1 MEARQASGGEPQ
13 TPGAARIGEIVEST
27 TTSFTAQCYVLH
39 DPPAFGSFVRA
50 SDGETDVLAVVAN
63 AWTGSVDPSRRPVA
77 RGRDEPDEEAI
88 YRNNPELPEILRT
101 EFTAL
106 VVGYRSPSGGFEQRL
121 PRRPCRLHAF
131 AHAGRRDEVREFTD
145 RLDFLQTLIAG
156 GGAVADELVAA
167 SLREAAA
174 VRDGDRGYLIR
185 AGKELAVLLGSDVN
199 RPTMVLK
206 RIRA

>member
-1 MEARQASGGEPQ
+1 MLH
-13 TPGAARIGEIVEST
+13 AARRSG
-27 TTSFTAQCYVLH
+27 LRL
-39 DPPAFGSFVRA
+39 VRPCQRRRDRGGRRRA
-50 SDGETDVLAVVAN
+50 ERLDRQ
-63 AWTGSVDPSRRPVA
+63 RRPESPAVA

-106 VVGYRSPSGGFEQRL
+106 VVGYLGPAGSYEQRL

-131 AHAGRRDEVREFTD
+131 AHAARPEEVREFAE

-167 SLREAAA
+167 CLREAAA
-174 VRDGDRGYLIR
+174 AKGGDRGYLVR

-199 RPTMVLK
+199 RLTAVLK

>member
-1 MEARQASGGEPQ
+1 METQRAAAGDAAS
-13 TPGAARIGEIVEST
+13 AVRIGEIVESS
-27 TTSFTAQCYVLH
+27 TTSFTAQCYTLH
-39 DPPAFGSFVRA
+39 DAPAFGSFVRA
-50 SDGETDVLAVVAN
+50 SDGEADVVAVVQN

-106 VVGYRSPSGGFEQRL
+106 VVGYRVPSGSYEQRL

-131 AHAGRRDEVREFTD
+131 ALAAGPEEVREFSD
-145 RLDFLQTLIAG
+145 RLDFLQTLISG

-167 SLREAAA
+167 CLREAAA
-174 VRDGDRGYLIR
+174 ARGGDRGYLIR

-199 RPTMVLK
+199 RLTAVLK

>member
-1 MEARQASGGEPQ
+1 MSGSEPRA
-13 TPGAARIGEIVEST
+13 PGTARIGEIVEAT
-27 TTSFTAQCYVLH
+27 TTAFTAQCYVLH
-39 DPPAFGSFVRA
+39 DAPGFGSFVRA

-77 RGRDEPDEEAI
+77 RGRDEPDEESI

-106 VVGYRSPSGGFEQRL
+106 VVGYRGPSGGYEQRL

-131 AHAGRRDEVREFTD
+131 AHSGRRDEVREFTD
-145 RLDFLQTLIAG
+145 QLDFLQTLIAG

-174 VRDGDRGYLIR
+174 VRDGDRDYLIR
-185 AGKELAVLLGSDVN
+185 AGKELAVLLGSDVS
-199 RPTMVLK
+199 RLTMLLK